1 MLSEYPVSMTHF
13 WLTAGTDS
21 VKAQTKDVNEVTS
34 SWSVKHRNVI
44 MSVGTKT
51 FVGSNDDNGS
61 SVQQTSDDGY
71 IIAGYTGSF
80 CAVLLMS
87 I

>member
-1 MLSEYPVSMTHF
+1 MTHF
-13 WLTAGTDS
+13 WSTAGTDS

-34 SWSVKHRNVI
+34 SWSVKHRIVI

-61 SVQQTSDDGY
+61 SVQQTSDGGY
-71 IIAGYTGSF
+71 IIAG
-80 CAVLLMS
+80 
-87 I
+87 

>member
-1 MLSEYPVSMTHF
+1 
-13 WLTAGTDS
+13 
-21 VKAQTKDVNEVTS
+21 
-34 SWSVKHRNVI
+34 